1 MSVGA
6 SLAFGGGFAARLAAP
21 ARREEVAVLRGLAVF
36 VELVMLPMWARAM
49 VSAVAI
55 GATS

>member
-1 MSVGA
+1 M
-6 SLAFGGGFAARLAAP
+6 AAVLRRGWVAL

-36 VELVMLPMWARAM
+36 VGRLVRLSMWASAM
-49 VSAVAI
+49 SSAVAI